1 MPRKGEVTSSYVHI
15 LYIIA
20 FALTQFQFNNITTSA
35 VEGNSIF
42 LSAALFFYQKDDFNT
57 SHPKCFREDFL
68 SLIV

>member
-42 LSAALFFYQKDDFNT
+42 LSAALFFIKKMI
-57 SHPKCFREDFL
+57 SIL
-68 SLIV
+68 LIQSVSEKISYL